1 MGKQI
6 FDLKIIVPVTRDMHA
21 LLREKAGRLRMSD
34 VIRKLI
40 EMWLNDE
47 ITLKPEE

>member
-6 FDLKIIVPVTRDMHA
+6 FDLKIIVPVTYDMKDQ
-21 LLREKAGRLRMSD
+21 LKQKAGRLRMSD